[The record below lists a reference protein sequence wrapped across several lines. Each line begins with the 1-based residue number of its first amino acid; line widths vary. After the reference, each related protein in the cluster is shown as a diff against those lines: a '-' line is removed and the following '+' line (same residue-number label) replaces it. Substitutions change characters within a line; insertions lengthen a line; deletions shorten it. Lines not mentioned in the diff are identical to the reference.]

1 MTTLERRRAALAAA
15 LAFGMATAGSALAA
29 PWDMREIE
37 TPLGDK
43 AVAIGVPS
51 TKYPDVR
58 LVIGCDG
65 DTGSRWRGVAVIEP
79 STSRAGLG
87 MSGDLRIRFGEVT
100 ARDRWTVKVS
110 PTELRIFEAPE
121 STKFARRLLREEA
134 TAAAAQVTIEIHGV
148 NGKPV
153 PLTFP
158 LAGLGAKIGKLSER
172 CADWDL
178 QSKE

>member
-1 MTTLERRRAALAAA
+1 MNTNARRRAVIAAA
-15 LAFGMATAGSALAA
+15 LALGMTSAGSALAA
-29 PWDMREIE
+29 AWDLREIE

-43 AVAIGVPS
+43 AVAIGVAS
-51 TKYPDVR
+51 TKFSDVR

-65 DTGSRWRGVAVIEP
+65 DTGTRWRGVAVIEAP
-79 STSRAGLG
+79 ESRAGLG
-87 MSGDLRIRFGEVT
+87 MAGDVRIRFGEQV
-100 ARDRWTVKVS
+100 ARDRWAVKVS
-110 PTELRIFEAPE
+110 PGEHRIFESPE

-134 TAAAAQVTIEIHGV
+134 TSPTAQVTIEIHGI

-158 LAGLGAKIGKLSER
+158 LAGLGAKIGKLAER

-178 QSKE
+178 QPKE